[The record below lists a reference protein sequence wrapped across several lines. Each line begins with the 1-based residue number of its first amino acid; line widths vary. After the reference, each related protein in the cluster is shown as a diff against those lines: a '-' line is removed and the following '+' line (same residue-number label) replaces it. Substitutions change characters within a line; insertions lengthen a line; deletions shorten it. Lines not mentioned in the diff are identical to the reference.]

1 MARKILLLTI
11 VLILVGLGVYSLFFE
26 ENTSKVGYLFQTYAI
41 GCIGGALYCLYSAR
55 TYIIKGEFDFSK
67 WRAENLDKSIF
78 SLFLLFF
85 VTLLFTVAPESIEL
99 FRFVGLDLT
108 MDGSQASPALLG
120 AIVFNLNYGVAKT
133 MKQVSIT
140 KE

>member
-1 MARKILLLTI
+1 MARKILLLSI
-11 VLILVGLGVYSLFFE
+11 ILILAGLGVYSIFFE
-26 ENTSKVGYLFQTYAI
+26 QNTSKISYLFQTYAI
-41 GCIGGALYCLYSAR
+41 SCIGGVLFCLYSAR
-55 TYIIKGEFDFSK
+55 TYIIKGEFDFNK
-67 WRAENLDKSIF
+67 WRAENLDKTIF

-133 MKQVSIT
+133 MKQVSVP
-140 KE
+140 K